1 MGYELKLIIGQE
13 YPWAD
18 HTMLRRTIS
27 HYAEVDLAK
36 PGANSELWKL
46 VDDPD
51 LDVSRPY
58 SIETSVYNEGKNSY
72 EWLSEDMMGR
82 PLIPMK
88 LTDIRDALRKD
99 WEHSLTEYATSTW
112 YRRFYIA
119 LKLIDGILETFV
131 EQVVSDE
138 VRESNPL
145 AGQFVAIPWRH

>member
-1 MGYELKLIIGQE
+1 MGYELKLLIGQE
-13 YPWAD
+13 YPWED
-18 HTMLRRTIS
+18 HVQLRRTIM
-27 HYAEVDLAK
+27 HYAEVDLAV
-36 PGANSELWKL
+36 PGSNAELWKL
-46 VDDPD
+46 VDDPE
-51 LDVSRPY
+51 LGVSRPY

-99 WEHSLTEYATSTW
+99 WEHSLTEYATSTG

-145 AGQFVAIPWRH
+145 AGQLVAIPWRH